1 MCGIFGSVLKKGNAV
16 HLITDGL
23 KKLEY
28 RGYDS
33 IGVAVLNEGQLSV
46 RKDMGRIEEVVER
59 LKIHEMKGSI
69 GVGHTRWATHGA
81 PSMINAH
88 PHTDSQGKIA
98 LIHNGVIENYMDLK
112 EELVEKGLV
121 ECLTPRSSK
130 NRIYKIT
137 ERGKEVIK
145 KVKEID

>member
-33 IGVAVLNEGQLSV
+33 MGVAVLNEGELSV

-88 PHTDSQGKIA
+88 PHTDSQGKQR
-98 LIHNGVIENYMDLK
+98 NK
-112 EELVEKGLV
+112 
-121 ECLTPRSSK
+121 
-130 NRIYKIT
+130 
-137 ERGKEVIK
+137 
-145 KVKEID
+145 